1 VSARAPAEPS
11 GRAMKSRWLTYDIYS
26 THTMGAHRNFFRE
39 GRGQRLGDMASAERE
54 PITGIRK
61 WSPERVLGAQ
71 PLVRGSSSEV
81 PEAESFIAFV
91 RLNEGQN
98 IAVIYAKTV

>member
-1 VSARAPAEPS
+1 
-11 GRAMKSRWLTYDIYS
+11 
-26 THTMGAHRNFFRE
+26 
-39 GRGQRLGDMASAERE
+39 MASAERE

-91 RLNEGQN
+91 RLNEGEN